1 MATDISDTPD
11 THTVDF
17 DGLVSQ
23 EGIAHVVQ
31 DVLWFAAQNGGIDPA
46 GIPLWEYADDEE
58 RALAMRVAA
67 VILED
72 IIARVWGGAYICG
85 QEDGMLTTESRS
97 VERPNP
103 YIPTGGHQ

>member
-1 MATDISDTPD
+1 MATDISDTHD

-72 IIARVWGGAYICG
+72 IIARVWSGAYICG

-103 YIPTGGHQ
+103 YTPTGCPE